1 MLWKLGKDTNNIAS
15 NSFWETSVI
24 YGYAVH
30 APSKSRKIH
39 TPAREYQC
47 VDKVVKKSIYK

>member
-24 YGYAVH
+24 YTMQFMPLANQVRYTH
-30 APSKSRKIH
+30 QQ
-39 TPAREYQC
+39 E
-47 VDKVVKKSIYK
+47 SISVLIK